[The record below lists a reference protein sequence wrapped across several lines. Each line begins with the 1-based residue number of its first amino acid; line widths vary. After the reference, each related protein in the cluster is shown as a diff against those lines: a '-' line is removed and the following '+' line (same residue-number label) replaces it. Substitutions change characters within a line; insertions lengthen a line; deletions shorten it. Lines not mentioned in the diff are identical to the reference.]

1 MSCVSRWVNDKRA
14 VQHSGLCQ
22 CEGFGG
28 GCGGPDHPVDF
39 EHLNLNTLKD
49 ERREGCCFVE
59 KGDIVHLTGM
69 GVFNQML
76 MHVDV

>member
-1 MSCVSRWVNDKRA
+1 M
-14 VQHSGLCQ
+14 
-22 CEGFGG
+22 
-28 GCGGPDHPVDF
+28 DF

-59 KGDIVHLTGM
+59 KGDIVHLTVM
-69 GVFNQML
+69 GVFDQML